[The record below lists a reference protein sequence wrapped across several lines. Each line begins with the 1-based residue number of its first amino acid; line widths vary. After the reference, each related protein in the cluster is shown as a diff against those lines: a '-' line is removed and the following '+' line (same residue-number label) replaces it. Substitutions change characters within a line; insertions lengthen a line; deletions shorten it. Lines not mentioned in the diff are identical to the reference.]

1 MLHVHLRD
9 LHSNVE
15 TRRQLLPSKQNAQV
29 NWLGFAVAHQLAG
42 GAAAS
47 AAVLERFEAML
58 EPQRQF
64 SPEDCELVLY
74 RANVLRLAGQH
85 DKAVELLNSPLGV
98 RAVSDEVG
106 LAELRARLHWDK
118 GSYAAAAEAFLAL
131 VLGNPDNHEHHSALR
146 SAVLRNAPA
155 SPALAA
161 ADRLLALYAMLAKRV
176 PGSRA
181 IMWLV
186 IEGLPAE
193 HPAFRP
199 AAAAYM
205 RAGLRRG
212 IPALYGELA
221 KTWAPGS
228 ASRLWAWGA
237 PQPVSAATTPISARA
252 RAPGKREAISELAAE
267 LFAASCG
274 AGNSA
279 LPVALMPT
287 LGPAWASGASAS
299 VPTLLGG
306 CSRSVV
312 DGLFSARGDSA
323 AEVSSTF
330 PFSALLHARCLDA
343 ASQHGKAL
351 EVLEQAIKHSPT
363 VLELYLAKGKVLKH
377 TGDDSGAAA
386 VIDTARSL
394 DLADRHLNSKAVK
407 YFLRCGQ
414 VEEAERLIALFARH
428 DARKPNADPLN
439 SIHEVQVLW
448 FELATGLAL
457 EARGDFGRALKRFA
471 HIQGIYEQLYE
482 DGFDYHSYCL
492 RRMTLR
498 AYSNMLSCADVNKA
512 REYFSQASAGSARV
526 YLALARDRA
535 ALERARESASAAAAA
550 AAETAASVRE
560 KEKADKSPEAAT
572 SAASSA
578 AAAAAASAAAA
589 AAAAAATAAA
599 LAAVGT
605 PEEADKAAA
614 AAAAAAAQTAAEEDE
629 AAAALEAADPGID
642 LDPEGSKLLAV
653 ADPLAEAWRLAR
665 AAADSLTPPLLSPAR
680 TFDLNTQ
687 TTFRRVTP
695 LPSFTTADVDPL
707 PDGRASAAAG
717 TALDLHA
724 LCAEL
729 ALEQG
734 IVGAAAM
741 HLARAS
747 SLCPVAV
754 AAGTNRITAR
764 ERLRAAAERLAKLE
778 ARPDADASDVAR
790 LKAVLEMAF

>member
-1 MLHVHLRD
+1 LRD
-9 LHSNVE
+9 LHGNVE
-15 TRRQLLPSKQNAQV
+15 TRRQLLPNKQNAQV

-42 GAAAS
+42 SAAAS

-58 EPQRQF
+58 EPQRQL

-85 DKAVELLNSPLGV
+85 DKAVELLDSPLGV

-118 GSYAAAAEAFLAL
+118 GSYSAAAEAFLAL
-131 VLGNPDNHEHHSALR
+131 VLENPDNHEHHSALR
-146 SAVLRNAPA
+146 AAVLRSAPA
-155 SPALAA
+155 SPAVAA
-161 ADRLLALYAMLAKRV
+161 ADRMLALYAMLAKRI

-181 IMWLV
+181 IPWLI

-193 HPAFRP
+193 HPAFRLV
-199 AAAAYM
+199 AAAYM
-205 RAGLRRG
+205 RAGLCRG
-212 IPALYGELA
+212 IPSLFGELA

-237 PQPVSAATTPISARA
+237 PQTALAAGPSSSRE
-252 RAPGKREAISELAAE
+252 RAPGKREIISELAAE
-267 LFAASCG
+267 LFAALGGS
-274 AGNSA
+274 GNGA
-279 LPVALMPT
+279 LPVEAVRG
-287 LGPAWASGASAS
+287 LGPAWAAGLSAS
-299 VPTLLGG
+299 LPTLLGS

-312 DGLFSARGDSA
+312 DGLFSARGDGGP
-323 AEVSSTF
+323 EVSSTF

-363 VLELYLAKGKVLKH
+363 VLELYLAKGKVMKH
-377 TGDDSGAAA
+377 TGDDTGAAA

-428 DARKPNADPLN
+428 DNRKPNADPLN

-471 HIQGIYEQLYE
+471 HIQAIYEQLYE

-498 AYSNMLSCADVNKA
+498 AYSNMLSCADVSKA

-526 YLALARDRA
+526 YLALARDRST
-535 ALERARESASAAAAA
+535 LERARESASAAATLAA
-550 AAETAASVRE
+550 ATAASVRE
-560 KEKADKSPEAAT
+560 KEKADMSPDAAT
-572 SAASSA
+572 TAASSA
-578 AAAAAASAAAA
+578 AAASAASVAAAAVAATAAAA
-589 AAAAAATAAA
+589 AA
-599 LAAVGT
+599 AAVGT
-605 PEEADKAAA
+605 PEEAEKAAA
-614 AAAAAAAQTAAEEDE
+614 AAAAAAAQSAAEEEE

-642 LDPEGSKLLAV
+642 LDPEGLKLLSV
-653 ADPLAEAWRLAR
+653 TDPLAEAWRLAR
-665 AAADSLTPPLLSPAR
+665 AAADSLAPPLLSPAR
-680 TFDLNTQ
+680 TFDLHTL

-717 TALDLHA
+717 TAIDLHA

-734 IVGAAAM
+734 VVGAAAM
-741 HLARAS
+741 HLARAL
-747 SLCPVAV
+747 SLFPAAAADGAKVA
-754 AAGTNRITAR
+754 AR
-764 ERLRAAAERLAKLE
+764 ERLRSAAGRLAKLE
-778 ARPDADASDVAR
+778 ARPEADASDAAR
-790 LKAVLEMAF
+790 LKDVLAQAL